1 MNRILR
7 EPSSRQ
13 TIFAVTALI
22 FSGMGYPA
30 AVLAQTDARKIMEGV
45 YSQDTSHDA
54 TLKAVFDIYD
64 KDGKKQEKKVT
75 VLRLGSPGDSK
86 TLVRFTDPVAMR
98 GVALLSI
105 NKSGEKDRQ
114 WLYIPATKRARSVS
128 PRDRS
133 EKFAGTD
140 FTYEDLTDR
149 ITEGFDYRVLSEE
162 ETIDGHKTYKIEATP
177 RDPGDSQYKAIY
189 YWIGQDVP
197 CILFAE
203 LYDSS
208 GKKIRTLHATQ
219 VKKASGIWGMRH
231 VEMTSVGDNTRT
243 VLTVNSAAFN
253 KGLEASQFT
262 PEALEKAN

>member
-1 MNRILR
+1 MNRFLR
-7 EPSSRQ
+7 GSYGRIVFVAA
-13 TIFAVTALI
+13 TLF
-22 FSGMGYPA
+22 FSEIARSP
-30 AVLAQTDARKIMEGV
+30 AVLAQTDGKKIMDGV
-45 YSQDTSHDA
+45 YSQDTSRDA
-54 TLKAVFDIYD
+54 TLKAVFEIFD
-64 KDGKKQEKKVT
+64 KDGKKQEKKIT

-86 TLVRFTDPVAMR
+86 TLVRFTDPAAMK
-98 GVALLSI
+98 GVALLSV

-114 WLYIPATKRARSVS
+114 WIYIPATKRARSVS

-149 ITEGFDYRVLSEE
+149 ISDSFDYRVLSED

-177 RDPGDSQYKAIY
+177 REPGDSQYKSIY

-243 VLTVNSAAFN
+243 VLTVNSVAFN
-253 KGLEASQFT
+253 KGLEESLFT

>member
-1 MNRILR
+1 M
-7 EPSSRQ
+7 
-13 TIFAVTALI
+13 IFLSGSFCTPAI
-22 FSGMGYPA
+22 F
-30 AVLAQTDARKIMEGV
+30 AQTDARKIMDSV
-45 YSQDTSHDA
+45 YAQDTSRDA
-54 TLKAVFDIYD
+54 TLKAVFEIFD
-64 KDGKKQEKKVT
+64 KDGKKQEKKIT

-86 TLVRFTDPVAMR
+86 TLVRFTDPAAVR

-114 WLYIPATKRARSVS
+114 WLYIPATKRARSVA

-149 ITEGFDYRVLSEE
+149 ISENFEYRVLNEN

-177 RDPGDSQYKAIY
+177 RDPADSQYKAIY

-203 LYDSS
+203 LYDQS

-243 VLTVNSAAFN
+243 VLTVNNVAFN
-253 KGLEASQFT
+253 KGIEESIFT